1 MDVPCLFGT
10 WAMPLD
16 YVLLAPMV
24 TVVTLC
30 QGFGIQHGLI
40 PSYFADTLLLIVP
53 HGHMCNFLVMGEK
66 SFS

>member
-16 YVLLAPMV
+16 YVLLVPIV
-24 TVVTLC
+24 TVVTPC

-53 HGHMCNFLVMGEK
+53 HGHMCNFLVIGEK